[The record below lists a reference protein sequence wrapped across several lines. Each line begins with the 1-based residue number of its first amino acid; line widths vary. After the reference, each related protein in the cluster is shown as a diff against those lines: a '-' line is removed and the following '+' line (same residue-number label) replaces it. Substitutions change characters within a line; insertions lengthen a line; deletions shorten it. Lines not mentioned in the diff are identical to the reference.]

1 MDFQDSSRDRRG
13 YHRLEINGENTRRQ
27 VWTKKVRGRVVK
39 GVKLSRARKLN
50 WKPFSI
56 VFVLSRR
63 IARFYGGFVKRMK
76 MDEACP
82 AIVFSY
88 QWGIPVLS
96 HSSSVS
102 RCSRSLTWL

>member
-1 MDFQDSSRDRRG
+1 MDFEDWSCDRGRSGG
-13 YHRLEINGENTRRQ
+13 YHRLHVIKSDDAKR
-27 VWTKKVRGRVVK
+27 VKKVVRK
-39 GVKLSRARKLN
+39 GVKLSRSRRLN

-56 VFVLSRR
+56 MLTLSRR

-82 AIVFSY
+82 TIAFSY

-96 HSSSVS
+96 HSSSI
-102 RCSRSLTWL
+102 SRSRRSLPWL